1 MQPACANPGCH
12 HNGVVTIPVG
22 HGRTASRLYLC
33 GPHFE
38 VWLASLRVRKRW
50 PCAID
55 GCVDMEHLD
64 GLCERH
70 WVTLRGADEPGTPA
84 ESTTLHRFTVRHRRP
99 TLAMV
104 ADAPDPEDT
113 VLADKQAPEAAHV
126 ARLASRLARSA
137 IREVVEDVAEAARL
151 LKDVAARVQLMR
163 QVQPRQLKDRAK
175 PAPTQP
181 PTRPVDPP
189 RAVQGSLFGFAP
201 VPTSAPTKRVGVV
214 R

>member
-163 QVQPRQLKDRAK
+163 EVKVHKDAPKVATPTPRQDR
-175 PAPTQP
+175 PTP
-181 PTRPVDPP
+181 PRSTPEAPP
-189 RAVQGSLFGFAP
+189 RAVQGSLFTIAGP
-201 VPTSAPTKRVGVV
+201 SVTVPR
-214 R
+214 